1 MLEMGDKLED
11 ELDVEDLFE
20 KIKKLEREKELLERK
35 NMKKKYVELIRFI
48 G

>member
-1 MLEMGDKLED
+1 MLEMGDKSED

>member
-1 MLEMGDKLED
+1 MGDKSED